1 MVEGRV
7 GIAGLRSL
15 FGSFFEVLRLAW
27 DFACFT
33 LGGRKDGEDPTSLAL
48 SQEGIAVSTI
58 DNKITWYFCGS
69 DGRYMLIIHLVVIML
84 FLGWPHSP

>member
-48 SQEGIAVSTI
+48 T
-58 DNKITWYFCGS
+58 
-69 DGRYMLIIHLVVIML
+69 
-84 FLGWPHSP
+84 